1 MTSWRYV
8 SMSFGIMHRFPGGTQ
23 EQYENTVKVV
33 HPDGG
38 KKLPEGQTVHIAGAT
53 SDGWLIVAVH
63 DSKASWEHF
72 RDEIL
77 GPGLAQVEN
86 GLAGPPQE
94 TEFEVSTVQTA

>member
-1 MTSWRYV
+1 
-8 SMSFGIMHRFPGGTQ
+8 MSFGIMHRFPGGTQ
-23 EQYENTVKVV
+23 EQYDNSIKAV

-38 KKLPEGQTVHIAGAT
+38 NSLPAGQTLHVAGPT

-63 DSKASWEHF
+63 DSKAAWEKF

-86 GLAGPPQE
+86 GLAAPQQE
-94 TEFEVSTVQTA
+94 TEFEVYKLQTA